1 MVFNPATDR
10 VNGLRQQK
18 FKAVDCKNIEPVLHF
33 VSGKDLMNHFK
44 MVRPFNINTLVKG
57 C

>member
-33 VSGKDLMNHFK
+33 ISGKDLMNHFK